1 MARSIDE
8 ARAAI
13 RDVLATSGLSMR
25 ALSRVMGRDADY
37 VAAFLDPRRPTRA
50 RPTPQDLMAVSD
62 ATGIPV
68 VELLDQVWAISPAR
82 LAAELGVSGGGPLV
96 ETLSRLSATQRDEV
110 ADFVASIAPRHEAA
124 TAATRPRIPRRQ
136 RRLAVTDDFP

>member
-13 RDVLATSGLSMR
+13 RNVLAMSGLSMR
-25 ALSRVMGRDADY
+25 ALSAVMGRDADY

-68 VELLDQVWAISPAR
+68 VELLDEIWGIPPAR
-82 LAAELGVSGGGPLV
+82 LAAELGAPGGVPLE
-96 ETLSRLSATQRDEV
+96 ETLSRLSDTQRDEV
-110 ADFVASIAPRHEAA
+110 AAFITSIAPRHEVA
-124 TAATRPRIPRRQ
+124 TPATRPRTPRRQ
-136 RRLAVTDDFP
+136 RRPAATGDIP